1 MRVKRF
7 GFAVVTK
14 LLLMQLACTPAGYQR
29 TETDVVSAKAT
40 TLAMASQ
47 TWQQSSGSALPAVED
62 LVQQADAQ
70 IASRNLDVASEKLE
84 RALRISPD
92 YAPAW
97 SRMAHIALN
106 EADPARAIQMAKRS
120 NSHAGNVVELKL
132 LNWQYIRKASHMLG
146 DTDGVLNAEKSI
158 KILNSL

>member
-1 MRVKRF
+1 MRVKRLF
-7 GFAVVTK
+7 LAVLVMP
-14 LLLMQLACTPAGYQR
+14 LLMQAACTSGGYQR
-29 TETDVVSAKAT
+29 PESDQLPEKST

-47 TWQQSSGSALPAVED
+47 TWQRTSASALPAVED
-62 LVQQADAQ
+62 LVQQADEQ
-70 IASRNLDVASEKLE
+70 IVSRNLDVASEKLE

-97 SRMAHIALN
+97 SRMAHIALS

-120 NSHAGNVVELKL
+120 NSHAGKATELKL
-132 LNWQYIRKASHMLG
+132 LNWQYIRKASQMLG

-158 KILNSL
+158 NVLRNL

>member
-1 MRVKRF
+1 MD
-7 GFAVVTK
+7 G
-14 LLLMQLACTPAGYQR
+14 
-29 TETDVVSAKAT
+29 VSANAT

-47 TWQQSSGSALPAVED
+47 TWHRSTGSVLPAVED

-70 IASRNLDVASEKLE
+70 IAMRNLDVASEKLE

-106 EADPARAIQMAKRS
+106 EADAARAIQMAKRS
-120 NSHAGNVVELKL
+120 NSHAGNAVELKL
-132 LNWQYIRKASHMLG
+132 LNWQYIRKANQMLG

>member
-1 MRVKRF
+1 MRVKRLTL
-7 GFAVVTK
+7 AV
-14 LLLMQLACTPAGYQR
+14 LMMPLLMQAACTSGGYQR
-29 TETDVVSAKAT
+29 TESDQLSEKAT

-47 TWQQSSGSALPAVED
+47 TWQRTSASALPAVED
-62 LVQQADAQ
+62 LVQRADAQ
-70 IASRNLDVASEKLE
+70 IALRNLDVASEKLE

-120 NSHAGNVVELKL
+120 NSHAGNAIELKL
-132 LNWQYIRKASHMLG
+132 LNWQYIREASQMLG
-146 DTDGVLNAEKSI
+146 DVDGVLNAEKSI

>member
-1 MRVKRF
+1 M
-7 GFAVVTK
+7 K
-14 LLLMQLACTPAGYQR
+14 LLLMQLACTPVAYQR
-29 TETDVVSAKAT
+29 TEPDAAPEKAT

-47 TWQQSSGSALPAVED
+47 TWQQTSASALPAVED
-62 LVQQADAQ
+62 LVQRADAQ
-70 IASRNLDVASEKLE
+70 IALRNLDVASEKLE

-120 NSHAGNVVELKL
+120 NSHAGNAIELKL
-132 LNWQYIRKASHMLG
+132 LNWQYIREASQMLG
-146 DTDGVLNAEKSI
+146 DVDGVLNAEKSI

>member
-1 MRVKRF
+1 MFKRLCL
-7 GFAVVTK
+7 AVITT
-14 LLLMQLACTPAGYQR
+14 LLLMQLACAPAGYQR
-29 TETDVVSAKAT
+29 TESDAVSDNAT

-47 TWQQSSGSALPAVED
+47 TWQRTSTSALPAVED

-70 IASRNLDVASEKLE
+70 IALRNLDIASEKLE

-120 NSHAGNVVELKL
+120 NSNAGNATELKL
-132 LNWQYIRKASHMLG
+132 LNWQYIRKASQMLG
-146 DTDGVLNAEKSI
+146 DTDGILNAEKSI
-158 KILNSL
+158 NILDP

>member
-7 GFAVVTK
+7 FLAV
-14 LLLMQLACTPAGYQR
+14 LIMPLLMQAACTSGGHQR
-29 TETDVVSAKAT
+29 PDSEQLSEKST

-47 TWQQSSGSALPAVED
+47 TWQRTSGSALPAVED
-62 LVQQADAQ
+62 LVQQADAL
-70 IASRNLDVASEKLE
+70 IAMRNLDVASEKLE
-84 RALRISPD
+84 RALRISPG

-97 SRMAHIALN
+97 SRMAHIALT
-106 EADPARAIQMAKRS
+106 EANPARAIQMAKRS

-132 LNWQYIRKASHMLG
+132 LNWQYIRRASQMLG
-146 DTDGVLNAEKSI
+146 DTDGALNAEKSI